1 MLKVCKFGGTSMANA
16 ENIRKSAE
24 IVKSDYSRRFVVVSA
39 PGKRNKTDDKITDL
53 LIRCSEEVKKKGTY
67 KDTFLKVR
75 ERFEEIISALG
86 IDLKLEKEFDETLN
100 NIQKGANLDYA
111 ASRGEYFCAK
121 IFAKFLGFEFIDA
134 KDIIFFDEQFD
145 AKKTDRVCSKTLSK
159 VNNAV
164 IPGFYGIDTNGKIKT
179 FSRGGSDV
187 TGSIIAKAVKC
198 DIYEN
203 WTDVNGFMTADPR
216 IVKNPKSIKILSYSE
231 LRELS
236 YMGASVLH
244 PESIFPVKDSKIP
257 INIRNTF
264 EKDNIGTT
272 IVPDSNDILHE
283 DILTGIAGKKDFTVI
298 LVEKD
303 MMNSERG
310 FARKVLTAIEECGVS
325 FEHLPTGIDSMSVV
339 ISDCELKDNKL
350 EKIVAKIKKYVNPDK
365 VEIFDKLALIAIVG
379 SNMREK
385 CGTAAKLFNAVAK
398 AGINIRMIDQ
408 GSSEL
413 NIIIGI
419 DNNDYENCI
428 RAIYD
433 EFYS

>member
-1 MLKVCKFGGTSMANA
+1 MIKVCKFGGTSMANA
-16 ENIRKSAE
+16 ENIKKSAE
-24 IVKSDYSRRFVVVSA
+24 IVRSDPSRRYIVVSA
-39 PGKRNKTDDKITDL
+39 PGKRNKADEKITDL
-53 LIRCSEEVKKKGTY
+53 LIQCCADVKEKKTCSG
-67 KDTFLKVR
+67 TFLKIR
-75 ERFEEIISALG
+75 QRFEEIISNLNIG
-86 IDLKLEKEFDETLN
+86 LNLEKEFAEVLLN
-100 NIQKGANLDYA
+100 IEKEANVDYA

-134 KDIIFFDEQFD
+134 KDIIFFNEQFD
-145 AKKTDRVCSKTLSK
+145 AKKTDRVAGKILSEVK
-159 VNNAV
+159 NAV
-164 IPGFYGIDTNGKIKT
+164 IPGFYGIDKSGKIKT

-198 DIYEN
+198 DVYEN

-244 PESIFPVKDSKIP
+244 PESIFPVKDAKIP

-264 EKDNIGTT
+264 EKENPGTT
-272 IVPDSNDILHE
+272 IVPDSDDILHE

-365 VEIFDKLALIAIVG
+365 VEVFDNLALVAIVG
-379 SNMREK
+379 ANMREK

-428 RAIYD
+428 KAIYN

>member
-1 MLKVCKFGGTSMANA
+1 MLKVCKFGGTSMADA
-16 ENIRKSAE
+16 DNIRKAAE
-24 IVKSDYSRRFVVVSA
+24 IVKSDLDRRYVVVSA
-39 PGKRNKTDDKITDL
+39 PGKRNKSDEKITDL
-53 LIRCSEEVKKKGTY
+53 LIQCCQDVKKNKTCE
-67 KDTFLKVR
+67 KTFLKVK
-75 ERFEEIISALG
+75 ERFEEIILNLNV
-86 IDLKLEKEFDETLN
+86 DLNLEKEFDETLL
-100 NIQKGANLDYA
+100 NIQKEADIDYA

-121 IFAKFLGFEFIDA
+121 VLAKFLGFEFVDA
-134 KDIIFFDEQFD
+134 KDIIFFDDHFNAE
-145 AKKTDRVCSKTLSK
+145 KTNRVCSKILK
-159 VNNAV
+159 EIKNAV
-164 IPGFYGIDTNGKIKT
+164 IPGFYGISKNGKIKT

-187 TGSIIAKAVKC
+187 TGSIIAKAVEC
-198 DIYEN
+198 GIYEN

-264 EKDNIGTT
+264 EKENPGTT
-272 IVPDSNDILHE
+272 IVPDSDDILHE

-303 MMNSERG
+303 MMNSELG

-325 FEHLPTGIDSMSVV
+325 FEHLPTGIDSMSIV

-350 EKIVAKIKKYVNPDK
+350 EKIVARIKKYVNPDK
-365 VEIFDKLALIAIVG
+365 VEIFDKLALVAIVG
-379 SNMREK
+379 ANMREK
-385 CGTAAKLFNAVAK
+385 LGTAARLFNAVAK
-398 AGINIRMIDQ
+398 ANINIRMIDQ

-413 NIIIGI
+413 NIIIGV
-419 DNNDYENCI
+419 DNSDYENCI
-428 RAIYD
+428 RAIYN
-433 EFYS
+433 EFF

>member
-1 MLKVCKFGGTSMANA
+1 MLKVCKFGGTSMADA
-16 ENIRKSAE
+16 YNIRKSAE
-24 IVKSDYSRRFVVVSA
+24 IVKSDPERRYIVVSA
-39 PGKRNKTDDKITDL
+39 PGKRNKSDEKITDL
-53 LIRCSEEVKKKGTY
+53 LIQCCQDVKKNKTCE
-67 KDTFLKVR
+67 KTFLKVK
-75 ERFEEIISALG
+75 ERFEEIISNLK
-86 IDLKLEKEFDETLN
+86 IDLNLGKEFEETYA
-100 NIQKGANLDYA
+100 NIQNGANLDYA

-121 IFAKFLGFEFIDA
+121 IFAKFLGFEFVDA
-134 KDIIFFDEQFD
+134 KDIIFFDDHFNVE
-145 AKKTDRVCSKTLSK
+145 KTNRVCLKTLK
-159 VNNAV
+159 EIKNAV
-164 IPGFYGIDTNGKIKT
+164 IPGFYGINKNGKIKT

-187 TGSIIAKAVKC
+187 TGSIIAKAVEC
-198 DIYEN
+198 GIYEN

-264 EKDNIGTT
+264 EKENSGTT
-272 IVPDSNDILHE
+272 IVPDSDDILHE

-303 MMNSERG
+303 MMNSELG

-325 FEHLPTGIDSMSVV
+325 FEHLPTGIDSMSIV

-350 EKIVAKIKKYVNPDK
+350 EKIVARIKKYVNPDK
-365 VEIFDKLALIAIVG
+365 VEIFDKLALVAIVG
-379 SNMREK
+379 ANMREK
-385 CGTAAKLFNAVAK
+385 LGTAARLFNAVAK
-398 AGINIRMIDQ
+398 ANINIRMIDQ

-413 NIIIGI
+413 NIIIGV
-419 DNNDYENCI
+419 DNSDYENCI
-428 RAIYD
+428 RAIYN
-433 EFYS
+433 EFY